1 MCALR
6 TSLLLASRGAKRAIP
21 TGRRKKSTHASRQ
34 HMHVSRRFFLTCVS
48 DSVRGIVFERGRKR
62 ERERER
68 KVSGGVCAG
77 EEKRRRR
84 MRPSP
89 RPPPPHGVHSAPQ
102 VLLQY
107 DAQTRHEACVLE
119 NLWRA
124 NVFRCQCVSAS
135 LALYHKLPLCLVR
148 HIVLLSHP
156 RRAVTDLSFAP
167 RPSSSLPLSKPR
179 RCAGTPSSPRRLDS
193 NWFAV
198 VEYVG

>member
-1 MCALR
+1 MCVLR

-34 HMHVSRRFFLTCVS
+34 HMHVSRRFFPTCVS
-48 DSVRGIVFERGRKR
+48 DSVRGIVFEEGGG
-62 ERERER
+62 ERER
-68 KVSGGVCAG
+68 KVCGRVCGG
-77 EEKRRRR
+77 KKR

-89 RPPPPHGVHSAPQ
+89 RPPPYGVHSAPQ

-107 DAQTRHEACVLE
+107 DAQTRHEACALE